1 MTVSLSTQIHILA
14 IAPLLFTLVS
24 ILCEFSMLPDVY
36 ILLSPQEKEVHS
48 SFWGNRCTHL
58 AAHSSKRLN
67 PLSVII
73 LVCVGNTQKNKIE
86 RQTPSSLVLLVW
98 TFDSYWWIGPI
109 SSITS
114 SNVYTK
120 RINNTTQTRNAAVL
134 WCLLW
139 YQVTLYNS
147 NIFLDFNKC
156 LQAIF
161 SQLSFENVLLY
172 ILGEVVMTQ
181 NY

>member
-1 MTVSLSTQIHILA
+1 MTASLSTRIFILA
-14 IAPLLFTLVS
+14 IAPLLFISVR
-24 ILCEFSMLPDVY
+24 ILYEFAMLPDFTARY
-36 ILLSPQEKEVHS
+36 HILLSSQEEVHYS
-48 SFWGNRCTHL
+48 SWGNRCTHL

-73 LVCVGNTQKNKIE
+73 LVCVGNTHKNKIE

-120 RINNTTQTRNAAVL
+120 RINSTTQTRNSTVL
-134 WCLLW
+134 WWLLW
-139 YQVTLYNS
+139 YQVILYNS
-147 NIFLDFNKC
+147 NIFGISINVSK
-156 LQAIF
+156 Q
-161 SQLSFENVLLY
+161 SFPN
-172 ILGEVVMTQ
+172 
-181 NY
+181 